1 MGNWSHSDLYLNS
14 DFYEVCLGPEVERQ
28 IKVRTTREI
37 IHNEQS
43 SHSTVTLLSRR
54 QN

>member
-1 MGNWSHSDLYLNS
+1 MGNRSHSDLYLNS

-28 IKVRTTREI
+28 KKVRTREI